1 MNTPPDKR
9 PLGELLVARGY
20 LSHDQLRIALME
32 QQRSSAPLGKLLLSL
47 GFVSEGVLR
56 DALSENL
63 GQESIELGQMIAD
76 PRALAL
82 VPQELARRHL
92 LLPIAWDAH
101 NSTLT
106 LAMASPSN
114 LVALDQVRQ
123 QLPTHCQLLTRLASE
138 SDLVTAIDQCYG
150 YALSIDGILNEIE
163 TGEVDAGSLA
173 SNHEYSQP
181 VVRLIDALMAD
192 AVTRG
197 ASDIHL
203 EPEAGFVRIRYRI
216 DGVLRQVRVL
226 HKTYWPAMVVRV
238 KVMANMNIAETRAP
252 QDGRISRVLAG
263 RSIDFRVAA
272 QPTTWGEN
280 LVLRIL
286 DRKKGLLPI
295 DALGLTAPNL
305 ATLRRM
311 LARPEGL
318 ILVTGPTGSGKTTTL
333 YSILAELSSE
343 QVNIMTLE
351 DPVEYPMPMI
361 RQTSL
366 NEVVKM
372 DFASGIRSLLRQDPD
387 VILIGEIRDKETADM
402 AFRAA
407 MTGHQVYATLH
418 TNSAIGALP
427 RLADIGVRADV
438 MAGNIIGIVAQR
450 LVRRLCPQCREPHPA
465 DALSM
470 RLLGQPDDAP
480 APTLYRARGCSACEQ
495 QGYRGRTSV
504 IEILRLDAELDA
516 LIAAGASRRTLLDT
530 ATARGFAPLIDDA
543 CRLVLAGVTTLDEI
557 ARVVDLT
564 ERVP

>member
-1 MNTPPDKR
+1 
-9 PLGELLVARGY
+9 
-20 LSHDQLRIALME
+20 
-32 QQRSSAPLGKLLLSL
+32 
-47 GFVSEGVLR
+47 
-56 DALSENL
+56 
-63 GQESIELGQMIAD
+63 
-76 PRALAL
+76 
-82 VPQELARRHL
+82 
-92 LLPIAWDAH
+92 
-101 NSTLT
+101 
-106 LAMASPSN
+106 
-114 LVALDQVRQ
+114 
-123 QLPTHCQLLTRLASE
+123 
-138 SDLVTAIDQCYG
+138 
-150 YALSIDGILNEIE
+150 
-163 TGEVDAGSLA
+163 
-173 SNHEYSQP
+173 
-181 VVRLIDALMAD
+181 
-192 AVTRG
+192 
-197 ASDIHL
+197 HL

-226 HKTYWPAMVVRV
+226 HKRYWPAMVVRV

-263 RSIDFRVAA
+263 RNIDFRVAA
-272 QPTTWGEN
+272 QPTIWGEN

-295 DALGLTAPNL
+295 AALGLTPANL

-318 ILVTGPTGSGKTTTL
+318 ILITGPTGSGKTTTL
-333 YSILAELSSE
+333 YSILAELNSE

-418 TNSAIGALP
+418 TSSAIGALP

-450 LVRRLCPQCREPHPA
+450 LVRLLCVQCRTPYPA
-465 DALSM
+465 DA
-470 RLLGQPDDAP
+470 RERQLLGLATDEA
-480 APTLYRARGCSACEQ
+480 APTLYRACGCPACEQ

-504 IEILRLDAELDA
+504 IEILRLDAGLDA
-516 LIAAGASRRTLLDT
+516 LVAAAASRGALLAAAGE
-530 ATARGFAPLIDDA
+530 RGFTALIDDA
-543 CRLVLAGVTTLDEI
+543 CRLVVAGITTLDEI
-557 ARVVDLT
+557 ARVIDLS
-564 ERVP
+564 ERGP

>member
-1 MNTPPDKR
+1 MSAPDKR

-20 LSHDQLRIALME
+20 LGHDQLRIALME
-32 QQRSSAPLGKLLLSL
+32 QQRSNAPLGKLLLSL
-47 GFVSEGVLR
+47 GFVSESVLR

-63 GQESIELGQMIAD
+63 DQTSIELGQLIAD

-82 VPQELARRHL
+82 VPQALARRQL
-92 LLPIAWDAH
+92 LLPIAWDEA
-101 NSTLT
+101 SASLT

-123 QLPTHCQLLTRLASE
+123 QLPMACQLVTRLASE
-138 SDLVTAIDQCYG
+138 SDLLAAIDQCYG
-150 YALSIDGILNEIE
+150 YTLSIDGILNEIE
-163 TGEVDAGSLA
+163 TGEVDAESLT

-181 VVRLIDALMAD
+181 VVRLIDALLAD
-192 AVTRG
+192 AVARS

-216 DGVLRQVRVL
+216 DGVLRQVCVL
-226 HKTYWPAMVVRV
+226 HKRYWPAMVVRV

-263 RSIDFRVAA
+263 RNIDFRVAA
-272 QPTTWGEN
+272 QPTIWGEN

-295 DALGLTAPNL
+295 AALGLTPPNL

-318 ILVTGPTGSGKTTTL
+318 ILITGPTGSGKTTTL
-333 YSILAELSSE
+333 YSILAELNSE

-351 DPVEYPMPMI
+351 DPVEYPIPMI

-418 TNSAIGALP
+418 TSSAIGALP

-450 LVRRLCPQCREPHPA
+450 LVRLLCVQCRTPYRAGVRE
-465 DALSM
+465 
-470 RLLGQPDDAP
+470 RQLLGFATDAP
-480 APTLYRARGCSACEQ
+480 APTLYRACGCPACEQ
-495 QGYRGRTSV
+495 QGYHGRTSV
-504 IEILRLDAELDA
+504 IEILRLDAGLDA
-516 LIAAGASRRTLLDT
+516 LVATAASRDALLAAAGE
-530 ATARGFAPLIDDA
+530 RGFTALIDDA
-543 CRLVLAGVTTLDEI
+543 CRLVVAGITTLDEI
-557 ARVVDLT
+557 ARVIDLS
-564 ERVP
+564 ERGP